1 MRREVFRAQGVTV
14 STGQGTVLQNITLP
28 LYEKEILGVYDAYS
42 DGKQALVALVEGRIR
57 PTEGT
62 LFFHGVPRTQGG
74 AASCARIYRVS
85 GHETLNDSLSLWE
98 NLLLRAGRSG
108 FRVATPRFMQRY
120 LSVLL
125 REYEMELS
133 PEQALGSLSAMDH
146 FMLELLKA
154 RIEKA
159 EIAVVPNF
167 NLEGSAEQTEQLA
180 RLMRRLADE
189 GMSILLT
196 SHRLELLRRY
206 TDRIAVLSNGMMVK
220 TAAAQELNGSLT
232 QSAPAAPDSGQA
244 PDAPDRPVLYTVPEL
259 PLDHASGPPLTLHA
273 GELVEILDL
282 TGAAVQRLRACSGKD
297 VLFLDAPIIDLAIEE
312 LSPADNLCLG
322 MMERVSRR
330 GVLRRRPQEL
340 ILREFAQW
348 HGNDEVLWRENCVGL
363 SRMDMIAMVLFRLR
377 LRQPKVLFCVDVCRE
392 LNPVSRSIMMEVVQE
407 LLEAGSAV
415 CLVDTNDSHYER
427 SGDLV
432 FAADRRGVLRRCER
446 GSGT

>member
-1 MRREVFRAQGVTV
+1 MRREVFRAQSVTV
-14 STGQGTVLQNITLP
+14 AAGQGAVLQNVTLP

-98 NLLLRAGRSG
+98 NLLLLRARQSG
-108 FRVATPRFMQRY
+108 FRVTTPRFMQRY

-167 NLEGSAEQTEQLA
+167 NLEGSVEQTEQLA

-189 GMSILLT
+189 GMSILIT

-220 TAAAQELNGSLT
+220 TAAAQELKKTPT
-232 QSAPAAPDSGQA
+232 QSASAAPDTL
-244 PDAPDRPVLYTVPEL
+244 DRPILYTVPEL
-259 PLDHASGPPLTLHA
+259 PLNHASGPPLTLRA

-282 TGAAVQRLRACSGKD
+282 TGAAVQRLRACGGKD

-363 SRMDMIAMVLFRLR
+363 SQMDMIAMVLFRLR
-377 LRQPKVLFCVDVCRE
+377 LRQPKVLFCVDVYRE

-427 SGDLV
+427 SGDLI
-432 FAADRRGVLRRCER
+432 FAADKRGVLRRYER
-446 GSGT
+446 GDGA